1 MEVKY
6 DVKTTAVGKFVQQF
20 LDNNSSFVIMNEGI
34 RPNLAE
40 QVKLLPCVQL
50 RRRQDI

>member
-20 LDNNSSFVIMNEGI
+20 LDNNSSFVT
-34 RPNLAE
+34 A
-40 QVKLLPCVQL
+40 
-50 RRRQDI
+50 RRSLWH